1 MIARHLD
8 SQTDGEFNYSCPL
21 QVVEYG
27 KAGLLFKPF
36 LVPSKTCS
44 CVCVRRRSVLM
55 CARAR
60 VVCFLGSCG
69 CCFVFVLFWVVFHM
83 FVYTC
88 THICVGEQLHTLVH
102 VYAYAYV

>member
-44 CVCVRRRSVLM
+44 CVRAPPVCAHV

-60 VVCFLGSCG
+60 CVFSGFMWV
-69 CCFVFVLFWVVFHM
+69 FVFLFCFGL
-83 FVYTC
+83 FS
-88 THICVGEQLHTLVH
+88 ICLFIRVT
-102 VYAYAYV
+102 YMCR

>member
-21 QVVEYG
+21 QVVVEYG

-44 CVCVRRRSVLM
+44 CVRVRRSLLM

-69 CCFVFVLFWVVFHM
+69 CLYFCFVLGWVVFYM

-88 THICVGEQLHTLVH
+88 N
-102 VYAYAYV
+102 VYV

>member
-8 SQTDGEFNYSCPL
+8 SQTDGGVNYYWPL

-44 CVCVRRRSVLM
+44 CVRAPPVCAHV

-60 VVCFLGSCG
+60 CVFSGFMWVLFCI
-69 CCFVFVLFWVVFHM
+69 CFVLGCFP
-83 FVYTC
+83 
-88 THICVGEQLHTLVH
+88 
-102 VYAYAYV
+102 YVCLYV